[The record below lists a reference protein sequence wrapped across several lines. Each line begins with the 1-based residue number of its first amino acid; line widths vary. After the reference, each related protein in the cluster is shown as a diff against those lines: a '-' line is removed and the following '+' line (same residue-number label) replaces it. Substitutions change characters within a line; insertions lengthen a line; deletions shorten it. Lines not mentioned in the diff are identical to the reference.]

1 MIEGMFCAFA
11 NIVADVIAKT
21 TASVLLPNFIFSR
34 LKPFSAIL
42 QSQNAIIPWV
52 SARSGRG
59 YAGSVPKS
67 ISGKPLIA
75 RLRELRKR
83 HSLTQEKFSELSG
96 VAYKYYQLIEGGH
109 RVDLRLSTLEKLAK
123 AYGIGV
129 HELLA
134 PNFPKIR
141 VTKSA
146 AKKPLANKRKQI
158 VRG

>member
-1 MIEGMFCAFA
+1 M
-11 NIVADVIAKT
+11 
-21 TASVLLPNFIFSR
+21 FSR
-34 LKPFSAIL
+34 VTAINPISRVATRL
-42 QSQNAIIPWV
+42 NAIIPWV
-52 SARSGRG
+52 FARSGRG

-75 RLRELRKR
+75 RLRELRKS

-96 VAYKYYQLIEGGH
+96 VAYKYYQLIETG
-109 RVDLRLSTLEKLAK
+109 RRIDLRLSTLEKLAK
-123 AYGIGV
+123 AHGIGV

-141 VTKSA
+141 VAKAA
-146 AKKPLANKRKQI
+146 AKKPLVNKRKQI